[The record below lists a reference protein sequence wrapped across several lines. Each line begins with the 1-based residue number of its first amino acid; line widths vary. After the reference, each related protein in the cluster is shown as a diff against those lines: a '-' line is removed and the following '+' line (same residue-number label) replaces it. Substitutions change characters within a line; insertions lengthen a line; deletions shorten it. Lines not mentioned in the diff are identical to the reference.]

1 MDEYNAMRLRLL
13 HTCKTFITERRS
25 THNNPN
31 IDRIV
36 SSMRMQRD
44 SLGTLARSLKRAF
57 SLVVASF
64 FSLESIVQN
73 FSLANAEDTFTSTSS
88 TTEFLQR
95 SDKAFKVWTAKIN
108 VDVRKG
114 DFEVSA

>member
-1 MDEYNAMRLRLL
+1 
-13 HTCKTFITERRS
+13 
-25 THNNPN
+25 
-31 IDRIV
+31 
-36 SSMRMQRD
+36 MRMQRD
-44 SLGTLARSLKRAF
+44 SLGTLARSLRRAF

-73 FSLANAEDTFTSTSS
+73 FSLANAEDTFTSTPS

>member
-1 MDEYNAMRLRLL
+1 MDENHAMRLRLL

-25 THNNPN
+25 THSNPN
-31 IDRIV
+31 IDRIA

-44 SLGTLARSLKRAF
+44 SLGTLARLLRRAF

-64 FSLESIVQN
+64 SSLESIVQI

-108 VDVRKG
+108 VDIRKG